1 MQIYLPFRSGKIK
14 GVPESAPKSVRVGR
28 PRGEAAVSHA
38 AIMDAVYELLQE
50 KPAGELTMEAVA
62 KRANVGKPT
71 LYKWWPS
78 KAALIMAM
86 FHERL
91 DQPLEIPVTVTAE
104 EAIRARMRRLIKVV
118 NGLFGK
124 VVGELIAEGQSDP
137 DILREFYEQH
147 VRLRRASAVA
157 EIERG
162 KATGE
167 FSTDTDAELLVDAIF
182 APVYYRLLLR
192 FAPLTEKY
200 GNDLIDQ
207 VLLGVRMKQKPSSPK
222 GRPGLRR
229 KSQ

>member
-1 MQIYLPFRSGKIK
+1 
-14 GVPESAPKSVRVGR
+14 
-28 PRGEAAVSHA
+28 VSHA
-38 AIMDAVYELLQE
+38 AIMDAVYELLQK
-50 KPAGELTMEAVA
+50 KPARDLTMGAVA

-137 DILREFYEQH
+137 GILREFYERH
-147 VRLRRASAVA
+147 VSLRRASAVA

-162 KATGE
+162 KAAGE
-167 FSTDTDAELLVDAIF
+167 FSSDTDAELLVDAIF

-207 VLLGVRMKQKPSSPK
+207 IMLGVRMKQKLSSPK
-222 GRPGLRR
+222 GRQGLRR

>member
-1 MQIYLPFRSGKIK
+1 MYSG
-14 GVPESAPKSVRVGR
+14 
-28 PRGEAAVSHA
+28 
-38 AIMDAVYELLQE
+38 
-50 KPAGELTMEAVA
+50 GELIA
-62 KRANVGKPT
+62 
-71 LYKWWPS
+71 
-78 KAALIMAM
+78 
-86 FHERL
+86 
-91 DQPLEIPVTVTAE
+91 
-104 EAIRARMRRLIKVV
+104 MRRLIKVV

-137 DILREFYEQH
+137 DILREFYERH
-147 VRLRRASAVA
+147 VSLRRASAVA

-167 FSTDTDAELLVDAIF
+167 FSTETDAELLVDTIF

-207 VLLGVRMKQKPSSPK
+207 VLLGVRMKQKLSSPK

>member
-1 MQIYLPFRSGKIK
+1 
-14 GVPESAPKSVRVGR
+14 
-28 PRGEAAVSHA
+28 
-38 AIMDAVYELLQE
+38 
-50 KPAGELTMEAVA
+50 
-62 KRANVGKPT
+62 
-71 LYKWWPS
+71 
-78 KAALIMAM
+78 MAM

-147 VRLRRASAVA
+147 VSLRRASAVA

-167 FSTDTDAELLVDAIF
+167 FSTETDAELVIDAIF

-207 VLLGVRMKQKPSSPK
+207 VLLGVRMKQKLSSSK

>member
-1 MQIYLPFRSGKIK
+1 MPGS
-14 GVPESAPKSVRVGR
+14 PHKSVRVGR

-50 KPAGELTMEAVA
+50 KPARELTMEAVA

-91 DQPLEIPVTVTAE
+91 DQPLEIPITVTAE
-104 EAIRARMRRLIKVV
+104 QAIRARMRRLIKVV

-124 VVGELIAEGQSDP
+124 VVCDLIAEGQSDP
-137 DILREFYEQH
+137 DILREFYERH
-147 VRLRRASAVA
+147 VSLRRASAVA

-167 FSTDTDAELLVDAIF
+167 FSAATDAELLIDAIF

-207 VLLGVRMKQKPSSPK
+207 VLLGVRMKQKLSSSK

>member
-1 MQIYLPFRSGKIK
+1 
-14 GVPESAPKSVRVGR
+14 
-28 PRGEAAVSHA
+28 
-38 AIMDAVYELLQE
+38 
-50 KPAGELTMEAVA
+50 
-62 KRANVGKPT
+62 
-71 LYKWWPS
+71 
-78 KAALIMAM
+78 
-86 FHERL
+86 
-91 DQPLEIPVTVTAE
+91 
-104 EAIRARMRRLIKVV
+104 MRRLIKVV

-137 DILREFYEQH
+137 DILREFYERH
-147 VRLRRASAVA
+147 VSLRRASAVA

-167 FSTDTDAELLVDAIF
+167 FSTETDAELLVDTIF

-207 VLLGVRMKQKPSSPK
+207 VLLGVRMKRKLSSPK

>member
-1 MQIYLPFRSGKIK
+1 M
-14 GVPESAPKSVRVGR
+14 
-28 PRGEAAVSHA
+28 SHA
-38 AIMDAVYELLQE
+38 EIMDAVYELLRE
-50 KPAGELTMEAVA
+50 KPARDLTMEAVA

-71 LYKWWPS
+71 LYKWWPT

-91 DQPLEIPVTVTAE
+91 DRPSELPVTVTAE
-104 EAIRARMRRLIKVV
+104 DALRAKMRRLIKVV

-124 VVGELIAEGQSDP
+124 VVSELIAEGQSDP

-147 VRLRRASAVA
+147 VSLRRAAVV
-157 EIERG
+157 EDIERG

-167 FSTDTDAELLVDAIF
+167 FSADTNAELLVDAIVS
-182 APVYYRLLLR
+182 PVYYRFLLR

-207 VLLGVRMKQKPSSPK
+207 ALLGVRTKQKTSTPK
-222 GRPGLRR
+222 AHRGSRR

>member
-1 MQIYLPFRSGKIK
+1 MPRI
-14 GVPESAPKSVRVGR
+14 VHKSVRLGR
-28 PRGEAAVSHA
+28 PRGDAAVSHA

-50 KPAGELTMEAVA
+50 KPARDLTMEAVA

-71 LYKWWPS
+71 LYKWWPT

-91 DQPLEIPVTVTAE
+91 DRPSELPVTATAE
-104 EAIRARMRRLIKVV
+104 EALRAKMRRLIKVV
-118 NGLFGK
+118 NSIFGK
-124 VVGELIAEGQSDP
+124 VVRELIAEGQSDP

-147 VRLRRASAVA
+147 VSLRRAAVV
-157 EIERG
+157 EDIERG

-167 FSTDTDAELLVDAIF
+167 FSADTNAELLVDAIV

-207 VLLGVRMKQKPSSPK
+207 ALLGVRTKSKPPK
-222 GRPGLRR
+222 RRSGLRR

>member
-1 MQIYLPFRSGKIK
+1 
-14 GVPESAPKSVRVGR
+14 
-28 PRGEAAVSHA
+28 
-38 AIMDAVYELLQE
+38 MDAVYELLQE
-50 KPAGELTMEAVA
+50 RPARELTMEAVA
-62 KRANVGKPT
+62 RRANVGKPT

-78 KAALIMAM
+78 KAALILAM

-157 EIERG
+157 DIERG

-167 FSTDTDAELLVDAIF
+167 FSADTDAELLVEAIF

-200 GNDLIDQ
+200 GSDLIDQ
-207 VLLGVRMKQKPSSPK
+207 VLLGVRMKRKLSSPK
-222 GRPGLRR
+222 GQRGLSR

>member
-1 MQIYLPFRSGKIK
+1 M
-14 GVPESAPKSVRVGR
+14 
-28 PRGEAAVSHA
+28 SHE
-38 AIMDAVYELLQE
+38 AIMDAVYELLEE
-50 KPAGELTMEAVA
+50 KPARELTMEAVA

-91 DQPLEIPVTVTAE
+91 DQPLEIPATVTAE
-104 EAIRARMRRLIKVV
+104 GAIRARMRRLIKLV

-124 VVGELIAEGQSDP
+124 VVGELIAEDQSDP
-137 DILREFYEQH
+137 DILREFYERH
-147 VRLRRASAVA
+147 VSLRRASAVA

-207 VLLGVRMKQKPSSPK
+207 VLLGVRMKQKLSSPK

-229 KSQ
+229 RSQ